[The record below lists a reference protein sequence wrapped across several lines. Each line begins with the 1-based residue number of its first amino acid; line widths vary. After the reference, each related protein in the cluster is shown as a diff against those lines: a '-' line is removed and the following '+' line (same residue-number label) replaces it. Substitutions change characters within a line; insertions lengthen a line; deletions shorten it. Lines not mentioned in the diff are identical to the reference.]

1 MAGHSHWAGIKHKKG
16 RADKERSKIFS
27 KLSREITVAAKLGD
41 KDPDMNPRLR
51 SAIQAAR
58 SANMPKDNIERA
70 IKKGTGDLP
79 GMKYEDYVYEGYGPG
94 GVAILLSVMTDNK
107 NRTVPEI
114 RHMMSKNGGNLGEPG
129 CVNWMFEKKGIIA
142 VSKDKCDENE
152 LLETALDLGADDF
165 SSDDDINYTIITSPE
180 LFGDV
185 TKGLESEGIEIESG
199 EDNPVLVS
207 IPKNYASAHINLSDK
222 ISRVLVFT
230 DIAWKP
236 NDNEMKNV
244 SFDDYDWSKWNNAT

>member
-1 MAGHSHWAGIKHKKG
+1 MSGHSKWSTIKRKKG
-16 RADKERSKIFS
+16 ALDAKRGVAFTRASKDIT
-27 KLSREITVAAKLGD
+27 LASREGGD
-41 KDPDMNPRLR
+41 DIEMNPALR
-51 SAIQAAR
+51 MAVQKAKAV
-58 SANMPKDNIERA
+58 NMPKDNIERA

-199 EDNPVLVS
+199 ELTLEPQN
-207 IPKNYASAHINLSDK
+207 KINIAGNDAISLLKLLDLLEENEDIQKVYSNFEIDDDELEK
-222 ISRVLVFT
+222 ISSE
-230 DIAWKP
+230 I
-236 NDNEMKNV
+236 
-244 SFDDYDWSKWNNAT
+244 